1 LISSAKTGTF
11 LYEQKENTQAQ
22 GAWLMESGPRRLVV
36 VSNRLPAA
44 LTCND
49 GQWKIKAGAGGLVT
63 ALAPVLRNRGG
74 VWIGWS
80 GVPEP
85 DAAPG
90 EAPNQDVRALLSDF
104 SDEAGYD
111 LCTVPLTREE
121 VDGYYFGFS
130 NKVIWP
136 LFHDLQ
142 TRCRF
147 DPGYWRMYLDVNFK
161 FAETVARKT
170 TQDDY
175 VWIHDYHLMHQ
186 ALFLKSMGVKRT
198 TGFFLHI
205 PFPPPDIFMKLP
217 WRWKLIQALTEF
229 DLVGFQTL
237 QDRRNFT
244 GCLQRLMPE
253 AKVTGRGSVVT
264 VSMGNRDFRVGAFPI
279 SIDFNGFGR
288 IANMPEVAREAF
300 NIKEALRHRKII
312 LGVDRLDYTKGIP
325 ERIRSIQTLLR
336 QYPDLKGR
344 LNLIQIAVPSRE
356 EVDEYQDLRV
366 EIEQLVGRVNGE
378 FSFPG
383 WVPVHY
389 HYRSFSHEDLV
400 AYYCAAD
407 IALVTPLRDGMN
419 LVAKEYCACNVSE
432 DGVLVLSEF
441 AGAAAQLQ
449 KDAYLVNPYDL
460 EGVAKALHRAF
471 HWDREERR
479 LHMSR
484 LRDQVRRNNIFWWV
498 DSFLQAGIARRLGD
512 FPACDTVTYERG

>member
-1 LISSAKTGTF
+1 
-11 LYEQKENTQAQ
+11 
-22 GAWLMESGPRRLVV
+22 MEPAVRRLVV

-44 LTCND
+44 LRQE
-49 GQWKIKAGAGGLVT
+49 GGEWRIKAGGGGLVT

-74 VWIGWS
+74 MWIGWA
-80 GVPEP
+80 G
-85 DAAPG
+85 
-90 EAPNQDVRALLSDF
+90 LSDQTAEVDDLLAKF
-104 SDEAGYD
+104 SAEAGYE
-111 LCTVPLTREE
+111 LSTVPLTQDE

-130 NKVIWP
+130 NEVIWP

-147 DPGYWRMYLDVNFK
+147 DARYWRMYLDVNFK
-161 FAETVARKT
+161 FAEVVARQT

-175 VWIHDYHLMHQ
+175 VWIQDYHLMHQ
-186 ALFLKSMGVKRT
+186 AFFLKSMGVKRK

-229 DLVGFQTL
+229 DLVGFQTI

-244 GCLQRLMPE
+244 GSLQRLMPE
-253 AKVTGRGSVVT
+253 AKVRGRGSVVT
-264 VSMGNRDFRVGAFPI
+264 VDMGNRTFRVGAFPI
-279 SIDFNGFGR
+279 SIDYNQFAQ
-288 IANMPEVAREAF
+288 IAERPEVAREAF

-336 QYPDLKGR
+336 RYPDLMGR
-344 LNLIQIAVPSRE
+344 FNFIQIAVPSRE
-356 EVDEYQDLRV
+356 EVDEYKDLRV

-389 HYRSFSHEDLV
+389 HYRNFPPDQLV
-400 AYYCAAD
+400 AYYSAAD
-407 IALVTPLRDGMN
+407 TALVTPLRDGMN
-419 LVAKEYCACNVSE
+419 LVAKEYCACNVTE
-432 DGVLVLSEF
+432 DEVLVLSEF

-449 KDAYLVNPYDL
+449 RDAYLVNPYDM
-460 EGVAKALHRAF
+460 EGVAKALHRVL
-471 HWDREERR
+471 HWDKEERR
-479 LHMSR
+479 RHMTR
-484 LRDQVRRNNIFWWV
+484 LRDQVRKNNIYWWV
-498 DSFLQAGIARRLGD
+498 DSFLQAGISKRLDD
-512 FPACDTVTYERG
+512 FPAGETMTYERG